1 MAVIRTSAVVL
12 RRIPFGESS
21 WIVHALTESE
31 GSLGML
37 ARGARR
43 KGSALASG
51 VEPLTLSEIVVS
63 VKPGR
68 ELQNLMQASPL
79 ESHPALARDLERQ
92 TTALACAEAT
102 LRFLREGGAAP
113 GVFERLREALGTL
126 ERGAPCAPALWR
138 YLAGIA
144 DELGW
149 GLALDHC
156 AQCGSEEVGDSLTV
170 SVPAGGFLCRDCARL
185 DHTPR
190 MSPEV
195 ARSLRETC
203 ASVPPPPRDREPGSA
218 ESIEDILYEHLCR
231 HAGIRP
237 RLEARALL
245 REVRR

>member
-1 MAVIRTSAVVL
+1 MSVVRTSAVVL

-43 KGSALASG
+43 KGSPLASG

-63 VKPGR
+63 IKPGR
-68 ELQNLMQASPL
+68 DLQNLMHASPL
-79 ESHPALARDLERQ
+79 ESHPRLAHDLERQ

-113 GVFERLREALGTL
+113 GVFGRLREALGTL
-126 ERGAPCAPALWR
+126 ERGEPCAPALWR
-138 YLAGIA
+138 YLGGIA

-156 AQCGSEEVGDSLTV
+156 AQCGSEDVERSLSV
-170 SVPAGGFLCRDCARL
+170 SVSAGGFLCRDCARANHAPSL
-185 DHTPR
+185 
-190 MSPEV
+190 SPDV
-195 ARSLRETC
+195 ALALRETALQDPPAPREREAGC
-203 ASVPPPPRDREPGSA
+203 ADSV
-218 ESIEDILYEHLCR
+218 EDILYEHLCR
-231 HAGIRP
+231 HAGIQP

-245 REVRR
+245 RTVRR